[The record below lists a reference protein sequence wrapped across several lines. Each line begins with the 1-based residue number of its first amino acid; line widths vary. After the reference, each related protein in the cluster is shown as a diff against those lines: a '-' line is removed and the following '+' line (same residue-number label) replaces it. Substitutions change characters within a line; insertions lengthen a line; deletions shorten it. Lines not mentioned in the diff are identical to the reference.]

1 MPKRKTYYGRRSSH
15 RALFTRGRPR
25 RRLAAR
31 RIQRAFRTHR
41 RGRQRYSRTKN
52 VLTTSLGRFKRRTV
66 KTRLKALEAGSSK
79 HWDYVSTGQ
88 ENLLFNGTSL
98 QATRNSYSSILAI
111 QGPLCDGTAGNVA
124 ITEQEQRMNDVIFC
138 KGVRIRGMLSGVR
151 PKADLNPD
159 SPGGTDAA
167 VPPAP
172 PAPTTMTQYGAEMMK
187 SICQTRMWIT
197 LLVDKRPSVVGA
209 DGQSIVNPLPTAA
222 GETMLETVYEGNLST
237 LGIEACLRSYQ
248 SSRFKVVHQECIVT
262 SMERPHA
269 FFDIKYKINKTLKYV
284 VPRTAVAPAP
294 PPANPPAFPYN
305 YNLLCV
311 FSVYPPVVPITWAN
325 SLSEAQ
331 LSRKSSRTYFTDA

>member
-1 MPKRKTYYGRRSSH
+1 MPKRKYRTTAASRAAHRRSK
-15 RALFTRGRPR
+15 RMRPAY
-25 RRLAAR
+25 AAR
-31 RIQRAFRTHR
+31 RIQRAFRKRR
-41 RGRQRYSRTKN
+41 RGRQRYNRTKN

-66 KTRLKALEAGSSK
+66 RTRLKALEAGSSK

-98 QATRNSYSSILAI
+98 QATKNSYSSLLAI
-111 QGPLCDGTAGNVA
+111 QGPLCDGTAGNPV
-124 ITEQEQRMNDVIFC
+124 TSEQEQRMNDVIFC
-138 KGVRIRGMLSGVR
+138 KGVRIRGMLSGIR
-151 PKADLNPD
+151 PKVDLDPD
-159 SPGGTDAA
+159 APGGTNTA

-172 PAPTTMTQYGAEMMK
+172 PAPTTMTAFGAEMMK
-187 SICQTRMWIT
+187 SICSTRMWIT

-209 DGQSIVNPLPTAA
+209 DGQSVVNPLPTAA

-262 SMERPHA
+262 SMEHPHK

-284 VPRTAVAPAP
+284 VPRTAVPPLP
-294 PPANPPAFPYN
+294 PPPNPPAFPYN

-311 FSVYPPVVPITWAN
+311 FSIYPPVVPITWAN
-325 SLSEAQ
+325 SITEAQ